1 MNVVRHEAVRNDCTG
16 EASGLFQKMRPD
28 RRDEICID
36 EERTAIQ
43 RAERDEIAMP
53 TDVAEGA
60 ESLRVCHVGRVVQ
73 HRRRASSR
81 CAAPL
86 KRCPTPAPLKAAPLP
101 PPDAGTAKA
110 GALRSP
116 RLSG

>member
-28 RRDEICID
+28 GRDEICID

-60 ESLRVCHVGRVVQ
+60 ESLGVCHVGRMVQ

-86 KRCPTPAPLKAAPLP
+86 KPAPYARPTPAPAKTGALR
-101 PPDAGTAKA
+101 PPDAGTAK
-110 GALRSP
+110 
-116 RLSG
+116 